1 MKSLRS
7 RLIIRTLAAC
17 IACFVVAGI
26 VLYLSQRAALI
37 KEFDRSLE
45 ARAAVFMSVTE
56 ESPQGVRIEE
66 TLNEHAIDRK
76 DFFQMWTADGRPIAK
91 SPALGSADLQRAE
104 PNRAVFVHLPDGA
117 RARQRT
123 FSFAPRLDEDAAPAS
138 VSSSHKVS
146 LTLARDAGDLDRQL
160 ARTAW
165 TIAAVFGLTALG
177 AIAVMWPAVS
187 AGLKPVGALAQRIA
201 AARDRDLSDRIELRN
216 APAELVPV
224 VSRLNEL
231 LEAIEISFQRE
242 KAFTADVA
250 HELRTPI
257 GGLETA
263 LEVCAQQPR
272 TQQEYRQV
280 VGKCLVAARQTHRLI
295 EQLLLLARAEGRQ
308 VRTAMQWENVQELLR
323 ENWQAVESR
332 ANQRKLRLDWNVPGN
347 ARLWTDRA
355 LLDVVIRNILDN
367 AVSYADEGGQVL
379 VRWEPADDAGR
390 LIVAN
395 SGCTLD
401 AGEVAKV
408 FERFWRND
416 TARSA
421 TGRHAGLGL
430 SLCEKIMPLLGGR
443 ALALVRDGNIFEIEL
458 SFRMNHPKLTEK
470 SAVAM
475 VELASAAVWAWP

>member
-1 MKSLRS
+1 MKSLRG

-17 IACFVVAGI
+17 AACFVAAGI
-26 VLYLSQRAALI
+26 VLYFSQRSALI
-37 KEFDRSLE
+37 KEFDRGLE
-45 ARAAVFMSVTE
+45 ARAAVIMSVTE
-56 ESPQGVRIEE
+56 ESSRGVHFEE
-66 TLNEHAIDRK
+66 PVDQHAVNRK
-76 DFFQMWTADGRPIAK
+76 DVFQMWTADGTLIAK
-91 SPALGSADLQRAE
+91 SPALGSADLQRE
-104 PNRAVFVHLPDGA
+104 KSDKAVFVQLPNST

-123 FSFAPRLDEDAAPAS
+123 FSFAPRPDEDPPNTLRFPA
-138 VSSSHKVS
+138 HKVV
-146 LTLARDAGDLDRQL
+146 LTLARDTRDLDREL

-165 TIAAVFGLTALG
+165 LIAMVLGLAALG

-187 AGLKPVGALAQRIA
+187 AGLIPVAALAQRIG
-201 AARDRDLSDRIELRN
+201 AARGRELSDRIELTN

-224 VSRLNEL
+224 VTRLNEL

-272 TQQEYRQV
+272 TEQEYRQV
-280 VGKCLVAARQTHRLI
+280 VDKCLVAARQMHRLI

-308 VRTAMQWENVQELLR
+308 VRTAMHWENVQELLQ
-323 ENWQAVESR
+323 ENWHAVGSR
-332 ANQRKLRLDWNVPGN
+332 ATERKLRLEWDVPDN

-355 LLDVVIRNILDN
+355 LFTVVVRNILDN
-367 AVSYADEGGQVL
+367 AVSYADEGGSLL
-379 VRWEPADDAGR
+379 VRWEIDDDTAR

-395 SGCTLD
+395 SGCTL
-401 AGEVAKV
+401 APVEVAKV
-408 FERFWRND
+408 FERFWRTD
-416 TARSA
+416 AARSA

-443 ALALVRDGNIFEIEL
+443 ALARIRDGNIFEIEL
-458 SFRMNHPKLTEK
+458 SFPGNYEKL
-470 SAVAM
+470 SQIPASGM
-475 VELASAAVWAWP
+475 VEAGAAAV